1 MKKRLLSLALCLA
14 LCLGLF
20 PFGALAANETV
31 LSEDS
36 NTDYVAS
43 VMTDVGETVNYTS
56 LDNALDAVKDG
67 DTITLLSDA
76 AVTRCHSLSTAFT
89 LKLNGKTAT
98 TEPNTELYIHAQVIV
113 QDNSTGK
120 TGGMAGTYLL
130 NVQSNGDLIIRS
142 GTFNGRIAIND
153 GKLTINGGTFNQEVA
168 LPRGDSDSVF
178 FSGGT
183 FAKIWYPNSSGSFL
197 DLLAYGCAFYD
208 NNDQLV
214 NAANSTGGYLY
225 NVKVKEHQH
234 SFTDGACAC
243 GYTCPHTLVDAN
255 GACEV
260 CKKQFAA
267 SVTAGEDVT
276 YYDTFD
282 SALFYATRNDGCTLK
297 LLADVTGTRVM
308 INNPFIFDLNGHNVD
323 QGLSTDAKATIK
335 DSGTTKGRI
344 GKVTVSNEKVTD
356 LTLGSLLEE
365 GYGFKH
371 ENGIWANDSHMETS
385 QGLSV
390 TVEEAPIKRV
400 VLDAIGADN
409 KKVSTTMAYGTTGAG
424 TLEASCWINDMNTP
438 TYTWYKLEGAAATAP
453 MDGVNGVKYKLPDD
467 LPAGKHTY
475 LVTCTSDGYS
485 KSAEITITVTP
496 ISLEGAEGTV
506 QNPTY
511 NGNEQNPEVTVTLD
525 GKTLVKG
532 NDFSVYAPKQTDAGN
547 YTLTVSG
554 KNNYT
559 GKIENVA

>member
-31 LSEDS
+31 SSEDS
-36 NTDYVAS
+36 NTDYVAR

-76 AVTRCHSLSTAFT
+76 AVTRWHSLSTAFT
-89 LKLNGKTAT
+89 LELNGKTAT
-98 TEPNTELYIHAQVIV
+98 TEELYIYAQVIV
-113 QDNSTGK
+113 QDSSTGK
-120 TGGMAGTYLL
+120 TGGMAGTSLL
-130 NVQSNGDLIIRS
+130 NVQSNGDLIIQS
-142 GTFNGRIAIND
+142 GTFDGKITIND
-153 GKLTINGGTFNQEVA
+153 GKLTINGGTFNQEVG

-197 DLLAYGCAFYD
+197 DLLADGYAFFYTKD
-208 NNDQLV
+208 SNLV
-214 NAANSTGGYLY
+214 NAAEISGTFLY
-225 NVKVKEHQH
+225 NVQVQQHTH

-276 YYDTFD
+276 YYDTFG

-344 GKVTVSNEKVTD
+344 GKVTVSN
-356 LTLGSLLEE
+356 
-365 GYGFKH
+365 
-371 ENGIWANDSHMETS
+371 
-385 QGLSV
+385 
-390 TVEEAPIKRV
+390 
-400 VLDAIGADN
+400 
-409 KKVSTTMAYGTTGAG
+409 
-424 TLEASCWINDMNTP
+424 
-438 TYTWYKLEGAAATAP
+438 
-453 MDGVNGVKYKLPDD
+453 
-467 LPAGKHTY
+467 
-475 LVTCTSDGYS
+475 
-485 KSAEITITVTP
+485 
-496 ISLEGAEGTV
+496 
-506 QNPTY
+506 
-511 NGNEQNPEVTVTLD
+511 
-525 GKTLVKG
+525 
-532 NDFSVYAPKQTDAGN
+532 
-547 YTLTVSG
+547 
-554 KNNYT
+554 
-559 GKIENVA
+559 